1 MEQGDQNTSCR
12 DSVTTDDRRREGEP
26 GFAVVTAVSRS
37 GSHSFSKFN
46 ETRIRLV
53 AGLGVEGDAHLG
65 LKTQHIYQM
74 RKDPNAPNL
83 RQVHLIH
90 EELFQELKTAGF
102 DVAPGAIGENV
113 TTRGLDLL
121 QLPRG
126 TRLRLGAQA
135 VIELTGLR
143 NPCRQLDAFASG
155 LTAAVLERDAEGRL
169 IRKAGVMA
177 IVIEDGD
184 VRAGDSIVAQIP
196 AGEKEPLAPV

>member
-1 MEQGDQNTSCR
+1 MTMEESSGFFDGQLASPGE
-12 DSVTTDDRRREGEP
+12 VDRHIS
-26 GFAVVTAVSRS
+26 AIVTAVSRNRN
-37 GSHSFSKFN
+37 HSFSKFN
-46 ETRIRLV
+46 EPSIRLV

-65 LKTQHIYQM
+65 LKTQHLYQM
-74 RKDPNAPNL
+74 RKNPDTPNL

-90 EELFQELKTAGF
+90 EELFCELKAAGF

-121 QLPRG
+121 KLPRG
-126 TRLRLGAQA
+126 TRLRLGVQA

-155 LTAAVLERDAEGRL
+155 LTAAVLARDAEGRL
-169 IRKAGVMA
+169 VRKAGVMA
-177 IVIEDGD
+177 IVIEGGD
-184 VRAGDSIVAQIP
+184 VKAGDLIVLQIP

>member
-1 MEQGDQNTSCR
+1 MTMEESSSFFDGHFASTCE
-12 DSVTTDDRRREGEP
+12 VDRRMS
-26 GFAVVTAVSRS
+26 AIVTAVSRS

-46 ETRIRLV
+46 EPSIRLV

-65 LKTQHIYQM
+65 LTTQHLYQM
-74 RKDPNAPNL
+74 RKNPDTPNL

-90 EELFQELKTAGF
+90 EELFHELKTAGF

-135 VIELTGLR
+135 LIELTGLR
-143 NPCRQLDAFASG
+143 NPCRQIDAFATG
-155 LTAAVLERDAEGRL
+155 LTAAVLGRDAEGRL
-169 IRKAGVMA
+169 VRKAGVMA
-177 IVIEDGD
+177 IVIEGGE
-184 VRAGDSIVAQIP
+184 VRAGDSMVMQLP